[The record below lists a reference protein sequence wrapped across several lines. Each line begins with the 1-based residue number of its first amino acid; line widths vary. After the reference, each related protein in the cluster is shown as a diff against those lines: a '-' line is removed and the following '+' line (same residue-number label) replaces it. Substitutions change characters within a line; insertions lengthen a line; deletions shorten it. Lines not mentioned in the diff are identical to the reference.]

1 MYFFIQFIIGI
12 LIGALTFRII
22 NLIEDMCKVDES
34 ERDTVK
40 HKLWGSIF
48 GIAITLIISSA
59 LLTVQV
65 VGLHDKKINERIS
78 AIEMTINE
86 K

>member
-22 NLIEDMCKVDES
+22 NLIEDMYKVDES

-48 GIAITLIISSA
+48 GFAITLIISSA
-59 LLTVQV
+59 LLTVQI
-65 VGLHDKKINERIS
+65 VGLDDEKINERIT
-78 AIEMTINE
+78 AIEMTIN
-86 K
+86 KK